1 MRRQNAI
8 QTHKRDYISSKLHNE
23 RQGLPLRENILILTA
38 WSLEEWPV
46 TKLNFA
52 PKISPYPLENRG
64 LAGFCPKFNPS
75 KSCENA
81 SKWVKIIHRQTN
93 GNKWNQNKKSPEI
106 RRFRGFVVNSKQ
118 ISALGE
124 LGSATGCL
132 ETVLCYR
139 KIADTL
145 DFQGFRGF
153 PNSFCPTI

>member
-1 MRRQNAI
+1 MEIGSMMRRQNAI

-52 PKISPYPLENRG
+52 PKISPYSLESGG
-64 LAGFCPKFNPS
+64 LAGVCPKFNPS

-132 ETVLCYR
+132 EAVL
-139 KIADTL
+139 L
-145 DFQGFRGF
+145 
-153 PNSFCPTI
+153 SFLHSRVTC